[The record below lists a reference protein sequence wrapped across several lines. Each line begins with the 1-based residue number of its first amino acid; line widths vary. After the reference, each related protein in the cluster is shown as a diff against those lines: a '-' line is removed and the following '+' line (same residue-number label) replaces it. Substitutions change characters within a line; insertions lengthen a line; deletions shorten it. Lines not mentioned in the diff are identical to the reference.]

1 MYIQRCVKGIVG
13 RVGSGGEGISEGEV
27 AHRVQHSLGLASN
40 WWRKKGMISPEEIE
54 DVLTEANLDRHLHDY
69 DSYGPDTPFISLAC
83 GATERDALVQR
94 NFVYSARDT
103 ALMFATEDWAKPG
116 ALFYLWVPVS
126 YHRAVPLSAVAEP
139 VRDLNIYQ
147 RWSPYQLEGEI
158 TAKVGIP
165 ANQIE
170 KVEWWD
176 PAYSKTVP
184 RSVYPNLTY
193 VEPDALSNIRD
204 LF

>member
-13 RVGSGGEGISEGEV
+13 QVPGKDGITKADAHVMAVHGGGII
-27 AHRVQHSLGLASN
+27 SN
-40 WWRKKGMISPEEIE
+40 WWRKRGLINPSMVE

-69 DSYGPDTPFISLAC
+69 DAFGPDTPFISLAC
-83 GATERDALVQR
+83 GAVERDALVQQ

-103 ALMFATEDWAKPG
+103 ALMFATEEWTRPG
-116 ALFYLWVPVS
+116 ALFYVWVPVS
-126 YHRAVPLSAVAEP
+126 YHRAVAIAAVAEP

-158 TAKVGIP
+158 TAKVNIP

-170 KVEWWD
+170 RVEWWD
-176 PAYSKTVP
+176 GNFSRTGPEDGWDN
-184 RSVYPNLTY
+184 PNYMAPT
-193 VEPDALSNIRD
+193 PLSNIRD

>member
-13 RVGSGGEGISEGEV
+13 EQPGSGGISQEDAREMGTEGQGI
-27 AHRVQHSLGLASN
+27 LSN
-40 WWRKKGMISPEEIE
+40 WWRKVGTISPSMRE
-54 DVLTEANLDRHLHDY
+54 DVLTEANLDSHLHDY
-69 DSYGPDTPFISLAC
+69 ENFKDDTPFISLAC
-83 GATERDALVQR
+83 GAVERDSLVQR

-103 ALMFATEDWAKPG
+103 ALMFATEDWTRPG

-126 YHRAVPLSAVAEP
+126 YHRAVPIGAVAEP

-147 RWSPYQLEGEI
+147 RWSPYQLEGEV
-158 TAKVGIP
+158 TAKVNIP

-170 KVEWWD
+170 RVEWWD
-176 PAYSKTVP
+176 GNVSRLGPEHVWRNP
-184 RSVYPNLTY
+184 DY
-193 VEPDALSNIRD
+193 VEPTALSNIRD

>member
-1 MYIQRCVKGIVG
+1 MYVQRCVKGIVG
-13 RVGSGGEGISEGEV
+13 QVDDDGEGISQVEAVSHVLNG
-27 AHRVQHSLGLASN
+27 LGLVSN
-40 WWRKKGMISPEEIE
+40 WWRNKGLISPADIQ

-69 DSYGPDTPFISLAC
+69 DSFKADTPFISLAC
-83 GATERDALVQR
+83 GAVERDALVQQ

-103 ALMFATEDWAKPG
+103 ALMFATEDWNRPG

-126 YHRAVPLSAVAEP
+126 YHRAVRLSAVAEP
-139 VRDLNIYQ
+139 VRDINIYQ

-176 PAYSKTVP
+176 AAHSKMRPQFVH
-184 RSVYPNLTY
+184 RNPNY

>member
-1 MYIQRCVKGIVG
+1 MTTT
-13 RVGSGGEGISEGEV
+13 GSE
-27 AHRVQHSLGLASN
+27 
-40 WWRKKGMISPEEIE
+40 
-54 DVLTEANLDRHLHDY
+54 
-69 DSYGPDTPFISLAC
+69 TPFISLSS
-83 GATERDALVQR
+83 GSVERDALVKQ
-94 NFVYSARDT
+94 NFVYSALDT
-103 ALMFATEDWAKPG
+103 ALMFATQDWTRPG

-126 YHRAVPLSAVAEP
+126 YQRAVSLSAVAEP

-176 PAYSKTVP
+176 EGYS
-184 RSVYPNLTY
+184 RQNAQHIWPNPNY
-193 VEPDALSNIRD
+193 VDPEPLSNIRK

>member
-1 MYIQRCVKGIVG
+1 MYIQYCVKGIVG
-13 RVGSGGEGISEGEV
+13 HVPGGDGITEED
-27 AHRVQHSLGLASN
+27 AEALGTQGGGIISN
-40 WWRKKGMISPEEIE
+40 WWRRVETISPNMVE

-69 DSYGPDTPFISLAC
+69 DNFQHDTPFISLAC
-83 GATERDALVQR
+83 GAVERDSLVRQ

-103 ALMFATEDWAKPG
+103 ALMFATEDWTRPG

-126 YHRAVPLSAVAEP
+126 YHRAVSLSAVAEP

-158 TAKVGIP
+158 TAKIAIP

-170 KVEWWD
+170 KAEWWD
-176 PAYSKTVP
+176 ARHDRRNPKHVW
-184 RSVYPNLTY
+184 VNPNY
-193 VEPDALSNIRD
+193 EQPHPLSNIRD

>member
-1 MYIQRCVKGIVG
+1 MAIQ
-13 RVGSGGEGISEGEV
+13 GEGI
-27 AHRVQHSLGLASN
+27 HSN
-40 WWRKKGMISPEEIE
+40 WWRKHKVISPKMIE
-54 DVLTEANLDRHLHDY
+54 DELTDANLDRHLHDY
-69 DSYGPDTPFISLAC
+69 DAYRDDTPFISLAC
-83 GATERDALVQR
+83 GAVERDTLVQQ

-103 ALMFATEDWAKPG
+103 ALMFATEDWTRPG

-126 YHRAVPLSAVAEP
+126 YHRAVALSAVAEP

-158 TAKVGIP
+158 TAKIGIP

-176 PAYSKTVP
+176 ASFSKQREQHTWIN
-184 RSVYPNLTY
+184 PNY
-193 VEPDALSNIRD
+193 VEPAPLSNIRE

>member
-13 RVGSGGEGISEGEV
+13 RVEDEGDGISKGE
-27 AHRVQHSLGLASN
+27 AANRALRGMGLESN
-40 WWRKKGMISPEEIE
+40 WWRKRGVISPADIE
-54 DVLTEANLDRHLHDY
+54 NVLTESNLDRHLHDY
-69 DSYGPDTPFISLAC
+69 DAFKADTPFISLAC
-83 GATERDALVQR
+83 GAVERDALVQR

-103 ALMFATEDWAKPG
+103 ALMFATEDWTRPG

-176 PAYSKTVP
+176 AAYSKTVP
-184 RSVYPNLTY
+184 QTVYPNPTY

>member
-1 MYIQRCVKGIVG
+1 MYIQQCVKGIIGEQAG
-13 RVGSGGEGISEGEV
+13 RGGISRVEAEGIGT
-27 AHRVQHSLGLASN
+27 RGGGIISN
-40 WWRKKGMISPEEIE
+40 WWRKMGSITPKQIE

-69 DSYGPDTPFISLAC
+69 DSFRDHTPFVSLAC
-83 GATERDALVQR
+83 GAVERDALVQR

-103 ALMFATEDWAKPG
+103 ALMFATEDWTRPG

-126 YHRAVPLSAVAEP
+126 YHRAVALSTVAEP
-139 VRDLNIYQ
+139 VRDLNIYR

-158 TAKVGIP
+158 TAKVHIP

-176 PAYSKTVP
+176 GSLDR
-184 RSVYPNLTY
+184 RSPVATWPNPNYALPT
-193 VEPDALSNIRD
+193 PLSNIRD
-204 LF
+204 FF